1 MQDTNLKL
9 PETLLS
15 LALLACLAGCGS
27 EEPDP
32 TASGPAA
39 APVGRDQPVELP
51 NRPEAPTQDV
61 EPVVPDAVSTLPDLN
76 DRPMVVYRPSWPRPN
91 IADEELRRVGL
102 VRHTTPLLDL
112 ITDIGPEKTQPLL
125 PLIEQLH
132 RYHESYFGELPPA
145 RDGSD
150 YRITGYVMRDQ
161 ELFAQAKLLP
171 NGGLLAFHGR
181 QIGPQFWMND
191 QPWDYYRRHLLMH
204 EATHAF
210 MRHIP
215 GYAEDLPLWYLE
227 GMAELLATHTI
238 DDQGT
243 VTFNVMPVVPG
254 EFLGHERIAIVRN
267 DLQKN
272 GLRSIEQ
279 ITSFQAADFHKVEA
293 YAWCWALC
301 RFLDSHPNY
310 QKRFRSIA
318 RELITQ
324 PFNENLAAQIQPDN
338 DRLRVDWAA
347 FASGIEYGYDFE
359 RTVLAFPG
367 GQPAASAVTVE
378 VMSDRGWQSSDIT
391 LTQGQSCEVFTVG
404 RFTLASDPKPWV
416 SEANGVSI
424 RFYDGQPLG
433 RLLAMVISYESG
445 RVTMSPPIPLGNR
458 SSLTAPISGT
468 LYLRLNDHWGELSD
482 NTASIQVTVQ
492 PTGR

>member
-1 MQDTNLKL
+1 MEDTQLNL
-9 PETLLS
+9 PRSLLA
-15 LALLACLAGCGS
+15 LVLLACLNGCGP
-27 EEPDP
+27 EEPVP
-32 TASGPAA
+32 TPSSPAL
-39 APVGRDQPVELP
+39 APVVADQPAVIP
-51 NRPEAPTQDV
+51 AQPESPPPDVSPVAPDV
-61 EPVVPDAVSTLPDLN
+61 VSTLSDISNQP
-76 DRPMVVYRPSWPRPN
+76 VVMYRPSWPRPK
-91 IADEELRRVGL
+91 IIDEQLRRVGL
-102 VRHTTPLLDL
+102 VRHTTRLLDL
-112 ITDIGPEKTQPLL
+112 VTDIGPEKMQPLV
-125 PLIEQLH
+125 PLIDQLH

-145 RDGSD
+145 RDGAD

-181 QIGPQFWMND
+181 QVGPQFWMND

-204 EATHAF
+204 EATHAY

-215 GYAEDLPLWYLE
+215 GYAEELPLWYLE

-238 DDQGT
+238 GELGK

-267 DLQKN
+267 DLRKN
-272 GLRSIEQ
+272 GLRTIEQ

-301 RFLDSHPNY
+301 RFLDSHRNY
-310 QKRFRSIA
+310 QKRFRDIA
-318 RELITQ
+318 RELITT
-324 PFNENLAAQIQPDN
+324 PFNDNLAAQIQPDN
-338 DRLRVDWAA
+338 DRLRVEWAA

-367 GQPAASAVTVE
+367 GQRLAGAMTVD
-378 VMSDRGWQSSDIT
+378 VHSDRGWQSAEMT
-391 LTQGQSCEVFTVG
+391 LTQGQSCEVSAVG

-424 RFYDGQPLG
+424 RYYDGQPLG
-433 RLLAMVISYESG
+433 RLLAVVLSYENG
-445 RVTMSPPIPLGNR
+445 RVTMSPVIPLSNR
-458 SSLTAPISGT
+458 STLTAPINGT
-468 LYLRLNDHWGELSD
+468 VYLRLNDHWGELSD
-482 NTASIQVTVQ
+482 NTGSIQVTVQ
-492 PTGR
+492 PPGS